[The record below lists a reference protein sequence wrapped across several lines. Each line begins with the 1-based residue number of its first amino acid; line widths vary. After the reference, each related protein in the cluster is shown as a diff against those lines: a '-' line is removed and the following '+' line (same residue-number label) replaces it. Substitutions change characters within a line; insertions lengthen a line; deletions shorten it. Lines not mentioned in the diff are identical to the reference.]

1 MCLEQNTGHIKEKVT
16 RTVSVDLLRGK
27 SHLTILL
34 AFYDTMTRSV
44 DVRRCCP
51 TSAPKTICHNILVS
65 KLGVYG
71 LDGWAARWVKNWLGN
86 KTQRIVVMGHM
97 HGSVLGVFLF
107 NTFINSPVEATTH
120 LLMKF
125 ADGNIVEE
133 AADTL
138 YVRAAIQQH
147 PDRLEGWAE
156 RNLTKFN
163 KDK

>member
-1 MCLEQNTGHIKEKVT
+1 
-16 RTVSVDLLRGK
+16 
-27 SHLTILL
+27 
-34 AFYDTMTRSV
+34 
-44 DVRRCCP
+44 
-51 TSAPKTICHNILVS
+51 
-65 KLGVYG
+65 
-71 LDGWAARWVKNWLGN
+71 
-86 KTQRIVVMGHM
+86 MGHM